1 MEHRKNPR
9 TERSGLTLRP
19 YTYGESLDSPP
30 PEMTDDSGASDSDLE
45 SGEDMTDSAEL
56 LERMRAFQSSH
67 EKGNKARSTPQT
79 PGAATSEQLAA
90 FDEMMFGSE
99 HAVSDESTLVSE
111 NSEGS
116 LSSAPDPLAVGGAET
131 LPELGVSGVSDT
143 GMRLSINCLGTLFFL
158 NFVQAQAHYY

>member
-1 MEHRKNPR
+1 MERRKNPR
-9 TERSGLTLRP
+9 TGQSGLTLRP

-30 PEMTDDSGASDSDLE
+30 PEMTDDSGANDSDA
-45 SGEDMTDSAEL
+45 SGEDMTDSTEL

-67 EKGNKARSTPQT
+67 EKGNKAKSTSRA
-79 PGAATSEQLAA
+79 PGDATSRQLQLAA

-116 LSSAPDPLAVGGAET
+116 LSSAPDPLAVRGAET
-131 LPELGVSGVSDT
+131 LLELGISGVSETFYKLPRD
-143 GMRLSINCLGTLFFL
+143 
-158 NFVQAQAHYY
+158 FVLP